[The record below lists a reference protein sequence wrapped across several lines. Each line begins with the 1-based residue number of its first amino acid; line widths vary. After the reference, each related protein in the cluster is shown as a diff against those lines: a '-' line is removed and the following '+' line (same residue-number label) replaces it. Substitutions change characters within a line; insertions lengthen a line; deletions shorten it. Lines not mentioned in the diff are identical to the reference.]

1 MKTLTPILI
10 AAALLAACDPEA
22 NEDTGDMGSSQGESA
37 GTGEAETGDEDTGGP
52 STACADAASG
62 PTMGISADI
71 EGDMML
77 TCDTIWVL
85 EDIIFVRG
93 GTLTVEAGT
102 TIKGTEG
109 SALVIEQN
117 ATIVAEGSADA
128 PIVMTSIQ
136 AEGARGRGDWG
147 GLVLLGSA
155 PTNLEG
161 GVGQAEGFSNPPAY
175 GGSDMAHNCGSLEYL
190 RVEWAG
196 FAIAEGSE
204 LNGIT
209 FYACGTDTS
218 VSYVQVH
225 MGADDGIEM
234 FGGNFNADHIVVTG
248 AEDDSID
255 CDQGFQGSLQYVFI
269 QQDPAIGDNA
279 FEWSNQGT
287 DFSATPITSPSV
299 ANATVVGSGSGGD
312 KSKGLTLK
320 EGAEATLV
328 NSVFGNFTNE
338 LVFLQNLET
347 QRVAEGGG
355 VVIEGNVLF
364 ASGAPGVDDE
374 DGSDITWTA
383 EDLQS
388 FLDDGGNVDADPML
402 GSTQWGNP
410 DIAPMTG
417 SPVETGAVDPGTGF
431 EATDYVGAIEPGGD
445 DWTVGWTNFES

>member
-22 NEDTGDMGSSQGESA
+22 NEDTGNMGGSQGESA
-37 GTGEAETGDEDTGGP
+37 DTGEAETSDGETEGSSG
-52 STACADAASG
+52 ACADANSG

-109 SALVIEQN
+109 SALVIEQD
-117 ATIVAEGSADA
+117 ATIVAEGTEDA

-136 AEGARGRGDWG
+136 AEDARGRGDWG
-147 GLVLLGSA
+147 GLVLLGTA

-161 GVGQAEGFSNPPAY
+161 GVGQAEGFSNPPSY
-175 GGSDMAHNCGSLEYL
+175 GGTDTAHNCGSLEYL

-234 FGGNFNADHIVVTG
+234 FGGGFDADHIVVTG

-269 QQDPAIGDNA
+269 HQDPAIGDNA

-299 ANATVVGSGSGGD
+299 ANATIVGSGPGGD

-320 EGAEATLV
+320 EGAEAMLV

-364 ASGAPGVDDE
+364 SSGAPGVDDA

-388 FLDDGGNVDADPML
+388 LLDEGANVDANPML
-402 GSTQWGNP
+402 GSAEWGSP

-417 SPVETGAVDPGTGF
+417 SPVETGAVDPGAGF
-431 EATDYVGAIEPGGD
+431 EATDYVGAIEPGGVN
-445 DWTVGWTNFES
+445 WTLGWTNFSP

>member
-22 NEDTGDMGSSQGESA
+22 NEDTGDVGSSQGESA
-37 GTGEAETGDEDTGGP
+37 GTGEAETGDGATGG
-52 STACADAASG
+52 SSAACADPDSG

-77 TCDTIWVL
+77 TCDTVWVL

-109 SALVIEQN
+109 SALVIEQD
-117 ATIVAEGSADA
+117 AMIIAEGDADA

-136 AEGARGRGDWG
+136 AEDARGRGDWG

-155 PTNLEG
+155 PTNLAG

-175 GGSDMAHNCGSLEYL
+175 GGTDAAHNCGSLEFL

-234 FGGNFNADHIVVTG
+234 FGGGFNADHIVVTG

-269 QQDPAIGDNA
+269 HQDPAIGDNA

-287 DFSATPITSPSV
+287 DFSATPTTSPSV
-299 ANATVVGSGSGGD
+299 ANATIVGSGSGGD

-347 QRVAEGGG
+347 QRIAESGGM
-355 VVIEGNVLF
+355 VIEANVLF
-364 ASGAPGVDDE
+364 DSGAPGVDDA
-374 DGSDITWTA
+374 DGSDITWTSD
-383 EDLQS
+383 DLQT
-388 FLDDGGNVDADPML
+388 FLDDGGNLDADPML
-402 GSTQWGNP
+402 ASTQWGSP
-410 DIAPMTG
+410 DITLMAG
-417 SPVETGAVDPGTGF
+417 SPAETGAVDPGAGF
-431 EATDYVGAIEPGGD
+431 EATDYVGAIEPGGEN
-445 DWTVGWTNFES
+445 WTLGWTNFNP